1 MAFTNLKYGFYN
13 YVEGDADPKIYD
25 AVDVTSL
32 FDGIITDGV
41 YEKYKNHMLVRPSQ
55 NELEVIVGSG
65 RAWFNHTW
73 NYIDVDTP
81 LSLADYPLTPPYVR
95 IDAIV
100 IDVNNN
106 TRENHISIV
115 PGTSATTNPQKPTL
129 IRESG
134 HMQYPI
140 AYITRRGSDSIVAQ
154 DDIDTTCL
162 GSSLCPFAKGLL
174 EGDITT
180 DELIASWDAQFN
192 SWNLAQKE
200 SFAIWRAEREEEF
213 DAWFEAI
220 RGQLDGDIATK
231 LQAEID
237 SFTLAYTGLA
247 SSTAVRRQVLQYT
260 KNGTQYN
267 VGDVAGSKF
276 MEQWLEVPA
285 GSSATATFTNGN
297 IHHASSILVFTSI
310 KDNDYDS
317 MDIQEGSCSITYS
330 NNSPSSFDFLVRI
343 HILAEG

>member
-13 YVEGDADPKIYD
+13 YVEGDAEPKIYD

-81 LSLADYPLTPPYVR
+81 LSLADYPLTPPYLR

-100 IDVNNN
+100 IDVNND

-115 PGTSATTNPQKPTL
+115 AGTAATSNPQKPTL
-129 IRESG
+129 IREAG

-140 AYITRRGSDSIVAQ
+140 AYITRRGSDSIIAQ

-180 DELIASWDAQFN
+180 DELIASWEAQFD
-192 SWNLAQKE
+192 SWSDAQKE
-200 SFAIWRAEREEEF
+200 SFSIWMAERQDEYDYWF
-213 DAWFEAI
+213 DNI
-220 RGQLDGDIATK
+220 KG
-231 LQAEID
+231 
-237 SFTLAYTGLA
+237 TL
-247 SSTAVRRQVLQYT
+247 S
-260 KNGTQYN
+260 
-267 VGDVAGSKF
+267 GDVAGALYHELQSLAIRANGSATASTVAYKEVGFADDQQTFVKLPGTEF
-276 MEQWLEVPA
+276 MEQSVTIAA
-285 GSSATATFTNGN
+285 GSSANVTFTNAA
-297 IHHASSILVFTSI
+297 ISTDSDILAFTSTP
-310 KDNDYDS
+310 NTHYSS
-317 MDIQEGSCSITYS
+317 MTLANGSCTLSYDNPS
-330 NNSPSSFDFLVRI
+330 LSPVSFDVRI
-343 HILAEG
+343 RLLV